1 MRGSLQDNRAAAA
14 DAYLAWWALAGVDCA
29 VAEQPGSWLRAA
41 EGPRAPIPA
50 QAPASPDMGTPA
62 ARDKPATLDLLRAS
76 LATDAQPEAPWPGPL
91 ILPQGGTDA
100 PLMVVVDMPDPADMT
115 AGALLADRAGLL
127 FDAMLRAI
135 GLARADIYLA
145 SLFLSRPPGGMVE
158 PAQLTAAVDRMR
170 THVALARPRRL
181 LLLGDRTGRALLP
194 PDEAGG
200 AQGLRN
206 FNHDGGTVPAVAT
219 FHPRLLLTQPAA
231 KAECWRSLQCL
242 IEEDRQ

>member
-1 MRGSLQDNRAAAA
+1 MRGSLQDNMAAAA

-29 VAEQPGSWLRAA
+29 VAEQPGSWLRVAD
-41 EGPRAPIPA
+41 GPRAPFP
-50 QAPASPDMGTPA
+50 APADMGTPA
-62 ARDKPATLDLLRAS
+62 ARDKPATLDLFRAS
-76 LATDAQPEAPWPGPL
+76 LATDAQPEARWPGPL

-115 AGALLADRAGLL
+115 AGALLADGPEHRAGLL
-127 FDAMLRAI
+127 FDAMLCAI
-135 GLARADIYLA
+135 GLARGDIHLA
-145 SLFLSRPPGGMVE
+145 SLFLARPPGGMVE
-158 PAQLTAAVDRMR
+158 ATDLTAAVDRMR
-170 THVALARPRRL
+170 VHVALARPRRL

-194 PDEAGG
+194 ANDAGG
-200 AQGLRN
+200 AQGLRI